1 MDEIIN
7 FIRDSVTKYGYK
19 GAVIG
24 ISGGI
29 DSAVVGKLAVEALG
43 KEKIFGLL
51 MPERDSSRDTI
62 KDSKLVAK
70 FLGIDF
76 KVKNISSALRA
87 IGSYKLQPPA
97 FLIPQTIKEK
107 YVKHKWEELSS
118 EPFLDDLCN
127 EGNDEFRRGLAYYRS
142 KHRVRMISLYLEAE
156 KRGYAVLGTTNKT
169 ELLCGLYV
177 KWGDDSSDIE
187 PIRHLFK
194 TEVIEL
200 AGQLQIP
207 SRIIEKPPSPD
218 LIPGVTDENVFGVT
232 IDDLDK
238 SLRRIEGGEV
248 LDPHDTK
255 SMRVLRILES
265 ARYRELR
272 NLAISRNH

>member
-1 MDEIIN
+1 MDEIIG
-7 FIRDSVTKYGYK
+7 FIRDSVTKYSYK

-43 KEKIFGLL
+43 KGKVFGLL

-76 KVKNISSALRA
+76 KVKRITSTLRA
-87 IGSYKLQPPA
+87 IGSYKLQPSA

-118 EPFLDDLCN
+118 DPFLDDLRNRGN
-127 EGNDEFRRGLAYYRS
+127 EEFRKGLAYYRS

-187 PIRHLFK
+187 PIIHLFK
-194 TEVIEL
+194 TEVIDL
-200 AGQLQIP
+200 ARQLHIP
-207 SRIIEKPPSPD
+207 DRIIEKPPSPD
-218 LIPGVTDENVFGVT
+218 LIPGVTDENAFGMT
-232 IDDLDK
+232 IDDLDE
-238 SLRRIEGGEV
+238 SLRRIEGGKA
-248 LDPHDTK
+248 LDPQDSK
-255 SMRVLRILES
+255 SMRVLKILES

-272 NLAISRNH
+272 NLAISRK